1 MSLTCNCPLGASIED
16 IPLGTCAEN
25 FGQVQKVLFQRM
37 NTSGV
42 RNKLNASTADP
53 KLKATWTALLASA
66 TSTKVVQSPFIQAP
80 AFEPG
85 ASRNF
90 GGGNETL
97 DGIEII
103 VGREATSFTGV
114 IRSQPQKTIKALK
127 TYECEESC
135 VALINAQGQIGLL
148 CDDPDNIT
156 EYYLIPIS
164 SFFVSDKMVGGLENP
179 DGNNI
184 SWKMK
189 PNWSDNFVVVTP
201 TDFNALTELVT
212 PTPTPT
218 PTA

>member
-1 MSLTCNCPLGASIED
+1 MSKLLDTPLAVSIED
-16 IPLGTCAEN
+16 IPIGTCAEN

-66 TSTKVVQSPFIQAP
+66 TSTKAVQSPFIQAP

-179 DGNNI
+179 DVEV
-184 SWKMK
+184 S
-189 PNWSDNFVVVTP
+189 VVESVI
-201 TDFNALTELVT
+201 DGAVS
-212 PTPTPT
+212 
-218 PTA
+218 

>member
-42 RNKLNASTADP
+42 RNKLSASTADP

-97 DGIEII
+97 DGVEIV

>member
-42 RNKLNASTADP
+42 RNKLDASTADP

-97 DGIEII
+97 DGIEIV

-201 TDFNALTELVT
+201 TDFNALTELAT

>member
-42 RNKLNASTADP
+42 RNKLDASTADP

-97 DGIEII
+97 DGIEIV

>member
-53 KLKATWTALLASA
+53 KLKATWTALLSSA

-97 DGIEII
+97 DGVEII

-201 TDFNALTELVT
+201 TDFNALTDLVT

>member
-1 MSLTCNCPLGASIED
+1 MSLTCNCPLGASIES
-16 IPLGTCAEN
+16 IPIGTCAEN

-37 NTSGV
+37 NTAGV
-42 RNKLNASTADP
+42 RNKLDASTQDP
-53 KLKATWTALLASA
+53 KAKATWTALLTSA
-66 TSTKVVQSPFIQAP
+66 TSTKVVQSPYIQAP
-80 AFEPG
+80 AFEVG
-85 ASRNF
+85 AARNF

-97 DGIEII
+97 DGMEIV
-103 VGREATSFTGV
+103 VGREATTFNGV
-114 IRSQPQKTIKALK
+114 IRSHAQKTIKAIK
-127 TYECEESC
+127 TYECEEAC

-164 SFFVSDKMVGGLENP
+164 SLFVSDKAIGGLENP

-201 TDFNALTELVT
+201 TDFNALTDLA
-212 PTPTPT
+212 TPTPT
-218 PTA
+218 PTAS

>member
-97 DGIEII
+97 DGVEII

>member
-97 DGIEII
+97 DGIEIV